1 MNEGVEKEHVGHTT
15 LDRSL
20 SLKSVEIRLLCSCK
34 QLIRLLD
41 FLSNQVLLEL
51 ALVSVAVLQKVGS
64 PIDSIVGSV
73 P

>member
-1 MNEGVEKEHVGHTT
+1 MNEGVNQKHVGHPT

-34 QLIRLLD
+34 HVIRLLD
-41 FLSNQVLLEL
+41 FPSNQVLLEL
-51 ALVSVAVLQKVGS
+51 ALVSVAVLQKVGF
-64 PIDSIVGSV
+64 PVDSIVGSV